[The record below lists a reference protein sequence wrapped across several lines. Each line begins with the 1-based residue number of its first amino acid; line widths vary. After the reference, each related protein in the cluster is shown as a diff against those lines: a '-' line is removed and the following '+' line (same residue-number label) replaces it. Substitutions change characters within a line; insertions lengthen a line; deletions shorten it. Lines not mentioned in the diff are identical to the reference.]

1 MIKFILHKV
10 TMNWKPKK
18 GVGKTLYA
26 IDTYKYDFNSTSPY
40 SIWASDSY
48 CPTIVKY
55 TDVMIIT
62 NGATKSTTFIIA
74 KKKGDSITNK
84 NIKDKEYKTYKLK
97 KINSIN
103 EDKQGVVL
111 MRGQSI
117 LISNDKKELLNIL
130 TNLYKTKE
138 IAARK
143 AIDEYKAGAF
153 NHYYVNS
160 DWIEQRLMAQ
170 PKYVME
176 SYKNFVKKLK
186 EI

>member
-1 MIKFILHKV
+1 
-10 TMNWKPKK
+10 MNWKPKK

-26 IDTYKYDFNSTSPY
+26 IDTLNYSFNSTSPY
-40 SIWASDSY
+40 GAWTSDIY

-62 NGATKSTTFIIA
+62 NGATKGSTFIVA
-74 KKKGDSITNK
+74 KKKCDSVTNKKKGDT
-84 NIKDKEYKTYKLK
+84 EYKTYKLK

-111 MRGQSI
+111 MRGQNI
-117 LISNDKKELLNIL
+117 IMSNDKKELLNIFSG
-130 TNLYKTKE
+130 LYKTKE

-143 AIDEYKAGAF
+143 AIDGYNAGAF
-153 NHYYVNS
+153 NHHYTNS
-160 DWIEQRLMAQ
+160 EWIGQRLMAQ
-170 PKYVME
+170 PKHVME

-186 EI
+186 KI

>member
-26 IDTYKYDFNSTSPY
+26 IDIRNYNFNSTSPY
-40 SIWASDSY
+40 DIWTSDLY

-55 TDVMIIT
+55 TDVMIVT

-74 KKKGDSITNK
+74 KKKNNSITNK
-84 NIKDKEYKTYKLK
+84 NIKDNEYKAYKLK
-97 KINSIN
+97 KISSIN

-117 LISNDKKELLNIL
+117 IISNDKKELLNIL
-130 TNLYKTKE
+130 TSLYKKKE

-143 AIDEYKAGAF
+143 AIDNYNAGGYS
-153 NHYYVNS
+153 YYSSS
-160 DWIEQRLMAQ
+160 DWIGQRLMTQ

-186 EI
+186 KI

>member
-1 MIKFILHKV
+1 
-10 TMNWKPKK
+10 MNWKPKK

-26 IDTYKYDFNSTSPY
+26 IDISNYNFNSASPY
-40 SIWASDSY
+40 GIWTSDLY

-74 KKKGDSITNK
+74 KKKNDSITNK
-84 NIKDKEYKTYKLK
+84 NIKDNEYKAYKLK
-97 KINSIN
+97 KISSIN

-117 LISNDKKELLNIL
+117 IISNDKKELLNIF
-130 TNLYKTKE
+130 TSLYKKKE

-143 AIDEYKAGAF
+143 AIDDYKAGEY
-153 NHYYVNS
+153 NRYYSNS
-160 DWIEQRLMAQ
+160 DWIGQRLIAQ

-186 EI
+186 KI

>member
-1 MIKFILHKV
+1 
-10 TMNWKPKK
+10 MNWKPKK

-26 IDTYKYDFNSTSPY
+26 IDINYYNFYSSSTFE
-40 SIWASDSY
+40 IWTSDSY

-55 TDVMIIT
+55 TDVLIIT
-62 NGATKSTTFIIA
+62 NGVTKGSTFIVA
-74 KKKGDSITNK
+74 KKKSDSITGK
-84 NIKDKEYKTYKLK
+84 KKEDTEYKTYKLK

-103 EDKQGVVL
+103 EDKQGIVL
-111 MRGQSI
+111 MRGQNI
-117 LISNDKKELLNIL
+117 VISNDKKELLNIFSG
-130 TNLYKTKE
+130 LYKTKE

-143 AIDEYKAGAF
+143 AIDEYKAGVF
-153 NHYYVNS
+153 SHYDNTS
-160 DWIEQRLMAQ
+160 WIEQRLMEQ